1 MDETKA
7 PLASIE
13 SADLERI
20 RSDIKDTRCWL
31 KFLGI
36 LFIIDGALDA
46 LTVVGIVIAWLPI
59 WIGVILL
66 KADSRAADY
75 AEKASAADLVE
86 YHARL
91 KGYFTLCGIF
101 AIVLLAFVGILLIGG
116 IVALLTGLFPCPW
129 DLLGRI
135 CG

>member
-1 MDETKA
+1 MDETKV
-7 PLASIE
+7 PPASIE

-36 LFIIDGALDA
+36 LFIIDGAFDA
-46 LTVVGIVIAWLPI
+46 LTIVGIVIAWLPI

-66 KADSRAADY
+66 KADSKAADY
-75 AEKASAADLVE
+75 VEKASAADLVE

-91 KGYFTLCGIF
+91 KGYFTLFGIF
-101 AIVLLAFVGILLIGG
+101 AIVLLALVGLLLIGG
-116 IVALLTGLFPCPW
+116 IVALVLGFFPCPRE
-129 DLLGRI
+129 LFG
-135 CG
+135 GFFG